1 MKMLSYAQCAVMFT
15 ALFAG
20 LVATSALAQ
29 EARVNIPSSKSFEQ
43 TVDAFKMAV
52 SKGGTMVMGTVDQ
65 GNMLKM
71 AGLAMKGTLFLV
83 GNPNV
88 GKQVFEHN
96 PAAGLYLPLRVYIYQ
111 GSDGK
116 AYLSYDKP
124 SGAAYEEYRKK
135 NWILAAKEEKQGQ
148 CHLTRRC
155 SYTVRLGARADCC
168 FFCSQRSEPGLPRIS
183 FEEIQKG
190 FNR

>member
-1 MKMLSYAQCAVMFT
+1 MKKFGIVFSLALA
-15 ALFAG
+15 ALFAAF
-20 LVATSALAQ
+20 VASPATAQ
-29 EARVNIPSSKSFEQ
+29 EARVSIPSNKSFEQ
-43 TVDAFKMAV
+43 TVDAFKTAV
-52 SKGGTMVMGTVDQ
+52 SKGGMMVMSTVDQ

-71 AGLAMKGTLFLV
+71 TGLEMKGTLFLV

-124 SGAAYEEYRKK
+124 SVVLKPFNNASIDQTASMLDQK
-135 NWILAAKEEKQGQ
+135 LDM
-148 CHLTRRC
+148 LTQM
-155 SYTVRLGARADCC
+155 VA
-168 FFCSQRSEPGLPRIS
+168 Q
-183 FEEIQKG
+183 
-190 FNR
+190 

>member
-1 MKMLSYAQCAVMFT
+1 MKKFGFARSAVLLT
-15 ALFAG
+15 AFFAG
-20 LVATSALAQ
+20 LAATSALAQ
-29 EARVNIPSSKSFEQ
+29 EARVSVPSNKSFEQ

-52 SKGGTMVMGTVDQ
+52 SKGGMMVMSTVDQ

-71 AGLAMKGTLFLV
+71 TGLEMKGTLFLV

-124 SGAAYEEYRKK
+124 SVVLKSFNNSSIDQTAGMLDQK
-135 NWILAAKEEKQGQ
+135 LDM
-148 CHLTRRC
+148 LTHI
-155 SYTVRLGARADCC
+155 VA
-168 FFCSQRSEPGLPRIS
+168 Q
-183 FEEIQKG
+183 
-190 FNR
+190 

>member
-1 MKMLSYAQCAVMFT
+1 MKKLGYARRGVMLT

-20 LVATSALAQ
+20 LAATSALAQ
-29 EARVNIPSSKSFEQ
+29 EARVSVPSNRSFEQ

-52 SKGGTMVMGTVDQ
+52 SKGGMMVMSTVDQ

-71 AGLAMKGTLFLV
+71 TGLEMKGTLFLV

-88 GKQVFEHN
+88 GEQVFEHN
-96 PAAGLYLPLRVYIYQ
+96 PAAGLYLPLRMYIYQ

-124 SGAAYEEYRKK
+124 SVVLKSFNNSSIDQTAGMLDQK
-135 NWILAAKEEKQGQ
+135 LDM
-148 CHLTRRC
+148 LTHM
-155 SYTVRLGARADCC
+155 VA
-168 FFCSQRSEPGLPRIS
+168 Q
-183 FEEIQKG
+183 
-190 FNR
+190 

>member
-1 MKMLSYAQCAVMFT
+1 MKKFTFARSAVLLT
-15 ALFAG
+15 TLFAG
-20 LVATSALAQ
+20 LAATSALAQ
-29 EARVNIPSSKSFEQ
+29 EVRVTVPSNKSFEQ

-52 SKGGTMVMGTVDQ
+52 SKGGMMVMSTVDQ

-71 AGLAMKGTLFLV
+71 TGLELKGTLFLV
-83 GNPNV
+83 GNPSV

-124 SGAAYEEYRKK
+124 SVDLKPFNNPSIDQTAGMLDQK
-135 NWILAAKEEKQGQ
+135 LDM
-148 CHLTRRC
+148 LTHM
-155 SYTVRLGARADCC
+155 VA
-168 FFCSQRSEPGLPRIS
+168 Q
-183 FEEIQKG
+183 
-190 FNR
+190 

>member
-1 MKMLSYAQCAVMFT
+1 MRKFR
-15 ALFAG
+15 
-20 LVATSALAQ
+20 ALAFSSMLAAVLMTFSAGAAMAQ
-29 EARVNIPSSKSFEQ
+29 DQRVSIPSNKSFEQ
-43 TVDAFKMAV
+43 TVDTFKMAV
-52 SKGGTMVMGTVDQ
+52 SKGGVMIMSTVDQ

-71 AGLAMKGTLFLV
+71 TGLELKGTLFLV

-124 SGAAYEEYRKK
+124 SVVSSRSTTPA
-135 NWILAAKEEKQGQ
+135 
-148 CHLTRRC
+148 LTRRPAC
-155 SYTVRLGARADCC
+155 SIRNSTY
-168 FFCSQRSEPGLPRIS
+168 
-183 FEEIQKG
+183 
-190 FNR
+190 